1 MKLDPRFFTD
11 TAVRIIELLRSGG
24 YEAFFVGG
32 CVRDCAM
39 GAFPHDYDITTS
51 AAPEDVCRV
60 FSAFKTFT
68 VGMSH
73 GTVSV
78 VADGK
83 SFEITTYRTDGKYSD
98 CRHPD
103 EVIFSRRL
111 SDDLSRR
118 DFTINAL
125 CAAPPDYEVTDMFG
139 GLADIKACIIK
150 CIGDPEERF
159 SEDALRIM
167 RALRFAAKLDFYIEK
182 DTARA
187 ARVMSGLLRRISS
200 ERITAELCSLLL
212 FPSALSV
219 IENYIDIIN
228 VILPGASAAC
238 LKFLYSDGVPPL
250 SLAMAAL
257 MCRLSPDEVFI
268 AMRSLKFERRLID
281 GAVKTLSYPDK
292 TPEDEAS
299 MYLAFASHGADI
311 VGDAIKL
318 SAAVSGKT
326 ADMSLYNSCR
336 ASGRCVS
343 LDTLAVRGE
352 DFSSRLSGSDIGR
365 ALRHALNLVASGEVA
380 NEHDEIMKKI
390 FADYR
395 KTGNNIINNT

>member
-1 MKLDPRFFTD
+1 M
-11 TAVRIIELLRSGG
+11 
-24 YEAFFVGG
+24 
-32 CVRDCAM
+32 
-39 GAFPHDYDITTS
+39 
-51 AAPEDVCRV
+51 
-60 FSAFKTFT
+60 
-68 VGMSH
+68 
-73 GTVSV
+73 
-78 VADGK
+78 
-83 SFEITTYRTDGKYSD
+83 
-98 CRHPD
+98 
-103 EVIFSRRL
+103 
-111 SDDLSRR
+111 
-118 DFTINAL
+118 
-125 CAAPPDYEVTDMFG
+125 
-139 GLADIKACIIK
+139 
-150 CIGDPEERF
+150 
-159 SEDALRIM
+159 
-167 RALRFAAKLDFYIEK
+167 
-182 DTARA
+182 
-187 ARVMSGLLRRISS
+187 
-200 ERITAELCSLLL
+200 
-212 FPSALSV
+212 
-219 IENYIDIIN
+219 
-228 VILPGASAAC
+228 ILPGASAAC